1 MPGLR
6 PLRQRREPAFR
17 RVARLL
23 GGFERS
29 REEGLE
35 LTTHPVNEVS
45 ANRARPRACVSFPAM
60 QALPLTEQQG
70 PVVPISRDDEAVSRR
85 LAGVSGVAVAMLAYA
100 LSGPALMLGIDY
112 DNALHLPGLAQGCG
126 AAGSLATCGYTAH
139 LALVPF
145 YAVFAA
151 VLSVFGASPLEAVRV
166 CHALCLGAGAFAAAL
181 LFQTLRASRVSAGLA
196 LAIWIVSPASLF
208 LIRTLEDDCLSA
220 AAIPVL
226 FYLLLDTGRSSA
238 RRAALLGACL
248 GSVFLLN
255 YSFVVWAP
263 VVVFGVAVTAGAPRA
278 RAGRL
283 AALLAGCVVPVALWG
298 AWVVASDPG
307 ESLDWVQL
315 VLTGAPHSLAKRSG
329 SLYGMLRYLAA
340 HPLSAVA
347 SGWPAGALET
357 SPLRW
362 APVIATLLLGAAFAA
377 RAVVRSA
384 AGSSPAARMGGLAG
398 LALVLC
404 GLPAA
409 WRNDWTYFERMV
421 HVPFC
426 VALLFVAA
434 GARLTRSA
442 ARCRVARGLLA
453 AGAVALV
460 ATNAWLSLAGSVRT
474 SGLAR
479 FADLKARH
487 PEASLFVFTGQEI
500 PPGDFGLQQ
509 QLRLA
514 LPNHLVLTD
523 GCPADRAS
531 EWPQFV
537 LVHRALAREAKPG
550 AAPGVWLSPKAQS
563 LLATAGK

>member
-1 MPGLR
+1 M
-6 PLRQRREPAFR
+6 
-17 RVARLL
+17 
-23 GGFERS
+23 GGSERS

-45 ANRARPRACVSFPAM
+45 ANRARPRACASFPAM

-85 LAGVSGVAVAMLAYA
+85 LAVVSGVAVAMLAYA

-112 DNALHLPGLAQGCG
+112 DNALHLQPLLAAQAGLAQGCG

-139 LALVPF
+139 LALPPF

-181 LFQTLRASRVSAGLA
+181 LFQTLRASRVAAGLG

-238 RRAALLGACL
+238 RRAALLGAWL

-307 ESLDWVQL
+307 ESLGWVL
-315 VLTGAPHSLAKRSG
+315 HVLTGAPHSLAKRSG

-347 SGWPAGALET
+347 SGWPAGALEA

-409 WRNDWTYFERMV
+409 WKNDWTYFERMV

-442 ARCRVARGLLA
+442 ARCRVARRLLSDESGQAMVEYASVTTLLLGSVAA
-453 AGAVALV
+453 AGLFPQVV
-460 ATNAWLSLAGSVRT
+460 QPF
-474 SGLAR
+474 
-479 FADLKARH
+479 FAMLQRYVDI
-487 PEASLFVFTGQEI
+487 LF
-500 PPGDFGLQQ
+500 
-509 QLRLA
+509 LA
-514 LPNHLVLTD
+514 LNCAI
-523 GCPADRAS
+523 G
-531 EWPQFV
+531 
-537 LVHRALAREAKPG
+537 
-550 AAPGVWLSPKAQS
+550 
-563 LLATAGK
+563 